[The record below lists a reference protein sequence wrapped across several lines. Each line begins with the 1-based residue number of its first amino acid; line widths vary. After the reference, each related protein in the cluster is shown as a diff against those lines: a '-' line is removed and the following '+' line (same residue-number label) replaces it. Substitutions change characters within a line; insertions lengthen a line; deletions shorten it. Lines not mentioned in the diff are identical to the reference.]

1 MCGARPPNNQ
11 HQSIIA
17 KVLCVFLV
25 FYSFFFINQL
35 KSCWCNTFFFV
46 VETGQIDTPERGAG
60 KSKSGGKGPG
70 KGKEG
75 QRSSEASLYL
85 NFKLSDTNFTSPQT
99 TQTSFLVFLH
109 SWYLCYLVRLR
120 FIFCYKYSGGPQI

>member
-1 MCGARPPNNQ
+1 MLKQ
-11 HQSIIA
+11 H
-17 KVLCVFLV
+17 
-25 FYSFFFINQL
+25 FFF
-35 KSCWCNTFFFV
+35 FFF

-70 KGKEG
+70 KGKED
-75 QRSSEASLYL
+75 QRSSEASLDL

-109 SWYLCYLVRLR
+109 SWYLCY
-120 FIFCYKYSGGPQI
+120 FAQTQIYFWL